1 MKRIFLVLALSCLAF
16 FAWADGHTV
25 SQKSDGI
32 DALWKDYP
40 LLMEKFGDE
49 LSDQRADYVFA
60 LDVSGTMS
68 QYKDIVVPALQEFFR
83 SLQEG
88 DHVSLIKF
96 GGEAVNEVGSSGK
109 VDGATVESLV
119 DYAEHV
125 YDKPTTQAE
134 KARFF
139 NNTDLALMLD
149 YLATDLKQ
157 IGRSNLKFVFII
169 TDFVHDPKAAR
180 KGKENWAETARRFA
194 TEQSGNDVYVF
205 ALQLPGSGRDLEKVR
220 GVFPE
225 DMSFNHVRITS
236 NKALSAWFSQRKN
249 AILLDKLYAV
259 VDRNISP
266 AGLSASPSLDIDG
279 NLTLDVDWT
288 PCRVYEILQVDT
300 VIAQNN
306 VFRFRSSLPEQIET
320 AADVDAGK
328 FIHRRNDLLDPK
340 FVKLSDTL
348 TVHAS
353 FAMPY
358 NHELEKLGFTLPLLK
373 AGGAVDRTV
382 FCYPLPLWLCCVIIG
397 LILLYIILV
406 IRAFSRNNSAFYKI
420 NGRFDVVSEGISVD
434 RKRTANA
441 RRSVDFGAGA
451 EFYPVPGAAWK
462 AEIRVK
468 TYNPFFL
475 FFKRPTYEFFL
486 LKGAKFK
493 LRGQTWGSHQHPL
506 IGRYTSVSVG
516 NGHTIKWLQ

>member
-1 MKRIFLVLALSCLAF
+1 MKKTILLIFTILFHISAGAENTTYGDET
-16 FAWADGHTV
+16 DGMA
-25 SQKSDGI
+25 
-32 DALWKDYP
+32 ALWQDYP
-40 LLMEKFGDE
+40 LLMDKFGGE
-49 LSDQRADYVFA
+49 LGEQRADYVFA
-60 LDVSGTMS
+60 IDVSGTMS
-68 QYKDIVVPALQEFFR
+68 RYKDIVVPALQAFFR
-83 SLQEG
+83 SLQDG
-88 DHVSLIKF
+88 DYVSVIKF
-96 GGEAVNEVGSSGK
+96 GGEAVNEVGSAGK
-109 VDGATVESLV
+109 VDALTVENLI
-119 DYAEHV
+119 DYAEHL
-125 YDKPTTQAE
+125 YDKPATQAE
-134 KARFF
+134 RTRFF

-169 TDFVHDPKAAR
+169 TDFVHDPKASR
-180 KGKENWAETARRFA
+180 KGKENWDHMARRFA

-205 ALQLPGSGRDLEKVR
+205 ALQLPGSGRDLETVR
-220 GVFPE
+220 GVFPD
-225 DMSFNHVRITS
+225 DMSFNHVRIS
-236 NKALSAWFSQRKN
+236 SGNALSAWFSQRKN
-249 AILLDKLYAV
+249 GILLDKFYAV

-266 AGLSASPSLDIDG
+266 AEFSVVPSLDIDG
-279 NLTLDVDWT
+279 NLSLAVDWK
-288 PCRVYEILQVDT
+288 PCPVYEILQVDT

-306 VFRFRSSLPEQIET
+306 VFRFRSSLPEQIRNSVE
-320 AADVDAGK
+320 VDAGK

-353 FAMPY
+353 SAMPY
-358 NHELEKLGFTLPLLK
+358 NHELEKLGFTLPRFVS
-373 AGGAVDRTV
+373 GGCVDRTV
-382 FCYPLPLWLCCVIIG
+382 FCCPLPLWLCCVIIG
-397 LILLYIILV
+397 LIILYIILV
-406 IRAFSRNNSAFYKI
+406 IRAFSRNSSSFYKI
-420 NGRFDVVSEGISVD
+420 NGRFDVVSEGVSVD

-462 AEIRVK
+462 AEIRVR

-475 FFKRPTYEFFL
+475 FFKRPTYEFYL

-493 LRGQTWGSHQHPL
+493 LRGQSWGAHQHPL